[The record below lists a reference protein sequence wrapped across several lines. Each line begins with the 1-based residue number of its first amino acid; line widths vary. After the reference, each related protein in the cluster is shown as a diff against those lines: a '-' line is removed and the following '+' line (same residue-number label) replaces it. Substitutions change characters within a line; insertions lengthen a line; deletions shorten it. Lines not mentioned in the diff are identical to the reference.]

1 MKKGLLAIFV
11 SAVLLCG
18 CAGNNN
24 SDKSDSVSSKERSSD
39 TISENKET
47 TPQDFTYVHN
57 NDDTGIVILSYE
69 GNDERVQF
77 PDEIDGLPVVML
89 GNDTTSS
96 MNMIFTDTD
105 VVAAVKEI
113 SLPDSLQFV
122 PDISGFEKLEKINIP
137 GNARSVHSINY
148 CPELKTLSFSDDIK
162 IFGSFINDTSLV
174 SCELPKSLGEIN
186 DQMFRSCI
194 SLRSLIIPEN
204 VTKIGQCAFYDCT
217 GLEEINIPDS
227 VVFIANSAFVNCDD
241 LTVSC
246 SSGSY
251 AQEYCDK
258 KGIRTNITGEAS
270 AERSGVDKD
279 NSEMDNGEIRFYYYN
294 DDLSEICLTKYY
306 GKAKDIILEDKM
318 DTDFEDNVKVSAI
331 GQYFIDTDEDV
342 TVYIPD
348 SIITIDEYAFM
359 YPERVTLKG
368 SKVSYA
374 EEYAKTYNMNFI
386 AV

>member
-1 MKKGLLAIFV
+1 MDNSTPKIKRETKNKIRVDFERAPLWQRLKAKFLSTFFLKKVVFLIFKL
-11 SAVLLCG
+11 VLLVG
-18 CAGNNN
+18 
-24 SDKSDSVSSKERSSD
+24 
-39 TISENKET
+39 IS
-47 TPQDFTYVHN
+47 Y
-57 NDDTGIVILSYE
+57 VIL
-69 GNDERVQF
+69 F
-77 PDEIDGLPVVML
+77 PY
-89 GNDTTSS
+89 
-96 MNMIFTDTD
+96 
-105 VVAAVKEI
+105 I
-113 SLPDSLQFV
+113 S
-122 PDISGFEKLEKINIP
+122 
-137 GNARSVHSINY
+137 
-148 CPELKTLSFSDDIK
+148 K

-368 SKVSYA
+368 SKGSYA